1 MHIPIG
7 RFNVLQMMRLKETPW
22 NTITIWRGLNLSTLL
37 HMRLFSLILRSSSS
51 KSNNMINMLLCSH
64 DLDMEKIFT
73 MDLRLEGSSD
83 YEGIIFFFFITLSY
97 FFLSFLFYFI
107 FFIYF
112 KCLELF
118 IVCCLSLFNFYFFSQ
133 VCNIMMNELLFS
145 TRFIFINYMTF
156 PLPKFKIL
164 LVLESGSYSHDKRLS
179 YLKSSRSTITIGIC
193 CK

>member
-83 YEGIIFFFFITLSY
+83 YEGINFFILLLYHT
-97 FFLSFLFYFI
+97 SFCPFFYFI
-107 FFIYF
+107 FLYF

-164 LVLESGSYSHDKRLS
+164 LVLESGFYCHDKRLS
-179 YLKSSRSTITIGIC
+179 YLKSSGAR
-193 CK
+193 